1 MFSTSLALS
10 VGFLYKI
17 IVIVRPFYALCY
29 CLYCL
34 YEVKKQ
40 EPKSEM
46 SLNPTNCILCRMSR
60 APR

>member
-34 YEVKKQ
+34 YDVNTSKKARA
-40 EPKSEM
+40 EM
-46 SLNPTNCILCRMSR
+46 SLNPTNCIL
-60 APR
+60 